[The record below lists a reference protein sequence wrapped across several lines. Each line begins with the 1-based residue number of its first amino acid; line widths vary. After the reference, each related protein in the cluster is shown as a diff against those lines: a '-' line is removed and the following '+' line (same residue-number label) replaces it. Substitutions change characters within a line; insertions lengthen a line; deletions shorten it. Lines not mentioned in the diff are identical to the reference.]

1 MSTTYTS
8 KVIYG
13 CYVDQLSKE
22 LQEQVE
28 NAIYYEEVQSA
39 TSCGLTFVGVEVTL
53 SGVEPMVALQRILQ
67 AVSDAESNPMLK
79 AIQESGV
86 KLVVNCCL
94 DSY

>member
-53 SGVEPMVALQRILQ
+53 SGVEPTAALQRILQ
-67 AVSDAESNPMLK
+67 AVSDAELK

>member
-13 CYVDQLSKE
+13 CYVDQLTKE

-39 TSCGLTFVGVEVTL
+39 TSCGLTFVGVEATL
-53 SGVEPMVALQRILQ
+53 CGVEPMVALQRILQ
-67 AVSDAESNPMLK
+67 AVSDAEKNPMLK
-79 AIQESGV
+79 AIKESGV

>member
-1 MSTTYTS
+1 MSSIYTS

-13 CYVDQLSKE
+13 CYVDQLGKE

-28 NAIYYEEVQSA
+28 KAIYYEEVQSS
-39 TSCGLTFVGVEVTL
+39 TSCGFTFVGVEVIL